1 MQAKTN
7 QLKKDPMRFHQPFRF
22 DHKVIFLFILILFAQ
37 KIAAQPAPSALQ
49 PMDKVY
55 QQALALLK
63 QKTDQK
69 VFNAKIE
76 VRKLSDRL
84 QLPRCQTP
92 VTLEDRAPEKI
103 FGRMTFQAECPKPS
117 WKVYIT
123 AVVEGDLPAV
133 ITTKAILKQ
142 AVIDKDDVE
151 LVYLP
156 YRQIRKGTLIQLDS
170 AIGMRAKRSIAANSL
185 LTVQQL
191 QPPYLVFKG
200 NRVKIVSQVGSI
212 EVRSIGTALENGTLN
227 QQITVKNNASEKEIK
242 GIVIAP
248 NTVSVY

>member
-7 QLKKDPMRFHQPFRF
+7 RNKKETMHFKKAVHFHN
-22 DHKVIFLFILILFAQ
+22 KVIFIFLLILFAQ
-37 KIAAQPAPSALQ
+37 KIAAQPATSALQ
-49 PMDKVY
+49 PMEKIY
-55 QQALALLK
+55 QQTLELIK

-69 VFNAKIE
+69 VFNPKIE

-84 QLPRCQTP
+84 QLPQCETP
-92 VTLEDRAPEKI
+92 VSLEDRAPDKI
-103 FGRMTFQAECPKPS
+103 FGRMTFEAACSNPS
-117 WKVYIT
+117 WKIYIT
-123 AVVEGDLPAV
+123 AVVDGDLPAV
-133 ITTKAILKQ
+133 MTTKVILKQ
-142 AVIDKDDVE
+142 AVIKREDVE

-156 YRQIRKGTLIQLDS
+156 YRKIRRGTLVQLDS
-170 AIGMRAKRSIAANSL
+170 AIGMRAKRGIAANSL

-200 NRVKIVSQVGSI
+200 NRVKIVSQIGSI
-212 EVRSIGTALENGTLN
+212 QVRSIGTALESGTLN
-227 QQITVKNNASEKEIK
+227 QQITVKNDSSEKEIK